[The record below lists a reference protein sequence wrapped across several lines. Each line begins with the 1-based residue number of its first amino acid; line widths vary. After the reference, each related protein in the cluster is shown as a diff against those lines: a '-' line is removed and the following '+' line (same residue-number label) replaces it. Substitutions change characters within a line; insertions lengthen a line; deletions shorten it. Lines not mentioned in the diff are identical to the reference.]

1 MCQAQVNTYASPAVE
16 GTIENTVTVT
26 GDGLRTPITATE
38 TVNADA
44 APVLSISKSTTPA
57 QVVDDDSVTHI
68 FVIQNSGNPAVIPTD
83 DAAITDTFDP
93 ILTALTITFNGVTWT
108 QGVQYNYNE
117 ATGLFTTV
125 PGQILVPA
133 ATYTQD
139 PVTGAY
145 TAAPGI
151 STLDVTGTAVMLAL
165 LVTLQAIT
173 KPVGQLVTG
182 SCVNAVLAI
191 TVLWAGMSSGITVA
205 LVSPICAYLL
215 GIAPNFVTVLPITI
229 GNVCFVVLL
238 RLIAGSNHKPVAL
251 VAAADVKFVVLY
263 VLVVKVIC
271 GIASGAL
278 LDKTLGKVVVLA
290 PPMPKMLPTM
300 FAWPQLFTAL
310 IGGTAA
316 LLITPVLR
324 KALHK

>member
-1 MCQAQVNTYASPAVE
+1 MRKK
-16 GTIENTVTVT
+16 I
-26 GDGLRTPITATE
+26 LWITE
-38 TVNADA
+38 
-44 APVLSISKSTTPA
+44 
-57 QVVDDDSVTHI
+57 
-68 FVIQNSGNPAVIPTD
+68 
-83 DAAITDTFDP
+83 
-93 ILTALTITFNGVTWT
+93 
-108 QGVQYNYNE
+108 
-117 ATGLFTTV
+117 
-125 PGQILVPA
+125 
-133 ATYTQD
+133 
-139 PVTGAY
+139 
-145 TAAPGI
+145 
-151 STLDVTGTAVMLAL
+151 TAVMLAL

-191 TVLWAGMSSGITVA
+191 TVLLAGMSSGITVA
-205 LVSPICAYLL
+205 LISPVCAYLF
-215 GIAPNFVTVLPITI
+215 GIAPNFVTVLPVMI

-238 RLIAGSNHKPVAL
+238 RLLAGSSHKPVWRQPVAL
-251 VAAADVKFVVLY
+251 VTAAGVKFAVLY

-278 LDKTLGKVVVLA
+278 LGKKLGEVVVLA
-290 PPMPKMLPTM
+290 PPMLKMLPTM